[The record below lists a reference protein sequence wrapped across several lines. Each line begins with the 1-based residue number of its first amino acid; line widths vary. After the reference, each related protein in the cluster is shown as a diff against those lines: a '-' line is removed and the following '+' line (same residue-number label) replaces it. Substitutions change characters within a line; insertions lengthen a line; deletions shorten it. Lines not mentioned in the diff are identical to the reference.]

1 MKKNT
6 DTKKLFSN
14 LSAFG
19 HQNKFKSCFLSCCLT
34 ENEKEFLLKYVK
46 KWGKKY
52 DSTQFTFVCDWK
64 QETMPSP
71 CSSST
76 LHKLWSHSQSTSS
89 PIQKVQG
96 PSTKTSIKRE
106 GGILTSELLAPSSL
120 KGVNFSALFLHSH
133 KEKGQLPRG
142 AGGLCPSYAL

>member
-1 MKKNT
+1 MKKTT

-52 DSTQFTFVCDWK
+52 DSTQFTFVCDCK
-64 QETMPSP
+64 QETMPSK
-71 CSSST
+71 S
-76 LHKLWSHSQSTSS
+76 LLKLLEGYDPFISYG
-89 PIQKVQG
+89 PIHRAHLPPYRKYKAPQQKRQL
-96 PSTKTSIKRE
+96 R
-106 GGILTSELLAPSSL
+106 
-120 KGVNFSALFLHSH
+120 
-133 KEKGQLPRG
+133 EKG
-142 AGGLCPSYAL
+142 AS